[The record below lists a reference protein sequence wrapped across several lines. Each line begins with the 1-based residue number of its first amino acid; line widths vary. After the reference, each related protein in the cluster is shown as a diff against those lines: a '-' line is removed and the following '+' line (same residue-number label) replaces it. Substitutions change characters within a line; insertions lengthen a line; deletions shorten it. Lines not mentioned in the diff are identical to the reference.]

1 MNRKVLVGLIILSF
15 LLLELVPAITADSQT
30 PPPASAY
37 VASISVS
44 SNPFV
49 LNTTLPAINQLGSNI
64 RFFQYPNL
72 TGQLYAYEQQLPQTI
87 ATVNSVEST
96 AWKVLPYWQNGELVI
111 NSTGAGAG
119 SQSVSVTV
127 TNSQPIATP
136 APFDQFL
143 NITESQIASV
153 LGSTT
158 ASQLWQQ
165 AMSDYFLN
173 LLFQQNGQT
182 LYAWVQNYTSSWVA
196 VWVKLPNG
204 IPASSSVTINIIFTN
219 SIQYPYTGIYSAVY
233 SGYDNG
239 ANVFIQYGYF
249 GNQIPNG
256 WTTGVYQGSFSPTP
270 TANGLEMINN
280 NGGEGTYVYAS
291 LPNTNDYA
299 VIVSWWYSGTADAF
313 VQELYGSVSNV
324 IYTTSIGNTLGGDTP
339 YASGGT
345 GAQNEFYNPIAYIK
359 NASTAKSTGFDGQ
372 GTYYVTT
379 YFAIQGNT
387 QYYGYSNHR
396 SPFQIT
402 LPSSFSSFSLI
413 TSRTSPTVFIGAG
426 DAGST
431 SYIYLDVVIV
441 IPTPPN
447 NVMPSITSISKSLVS
462 AGGQYIAWRYS
473 PVSNVINVTIHVMS
487 FPSAKSN
494 ASIAVYSPNV
504 GYQSTDSNTSFYAL
518 FVDFYGGSIYFH
530 SSTSNNWVQLYSSL
544 PQPSTAYPFT
554 FSVILTENSAGNVT
568 VSTVYINSTAYS
580 VNVNTPFPWS
590 QIGYVG
596 IRSDANNLF
605 YVSYFAVSPTP
616 YGGTEQFVND
626 AESSSWK
633 VLPYWYEGV
642 LIVNSTGASAGGQYI
657 AWRYSPISN
666 VINVTVRVA
675 SYPSKSTYAGI
686 AFYGTSL
693 QNSPYF
699 MVAFY
704 TGAVYYFTGSSS
716 TSLATFTT
724 PNPPFIMSVI
734 LVENSAGNVTVQ
746 SVIINGSTTY
756 SLNTNVPF
764 PWSQIAYIGIRA
776 DPGNLFNVSYFAVTQ
791 LLDAYSL
798 VTNPFTNTPYT
809 GTVYVAVFPYPISYD
824 VYVSPAPVVSS
835 QSPLPVLSP
844 SFTSTTTPYP
854 VVSTSTSSGTVNVIP
869 SIGAWTSANASLFLT
884 TLTVGNQIYTNIPMA
899 ESTSWKVYP
908 YWQNELV
915 VNSTGAGTSG
925 QYIAW
930 RYSPISNTI
939 NVTIRVAGYPSGVQG
954 SPGIVIYSPNVGD
967 QASDNNVNN
976 FQGLLVSFNG
986 NIYYH
991 SATSGYTLLK
1001 SSAFSAPS
1009 TSFTVILTENS
1020 AGNVTV
1026 QSVYVD
1032 GTAYSVNVNTPFP
1045 WNQIGYVGIRGDSGN
1060 TFYVSYFAVNSI
1072 PLVSSSGVTSF
1083 NFYSPFSLSYTITN
1097 TSITVQNT
1105 QLVDGENYLIIPG
1118 NNGIIGASFAFY
1130 NVTNNVPVLAISS
1143 SPVSVTY
1150 NAPARAFTV
1159 VSPSQTFLL
1168 SPYGAPQQ
1176 NYQTLT
1182 GGVIILPQS
1191 GKVTFY
1197 ANYQPNL
1204 VLSSTVVS
1212 SSSTGSSSSIITTGV
1227 SSTTSSSTGSSL
1239 PPPTATTNINPNQ
1252 ATVVINGSVYLTAP
1266 WLVHYSIPS
1275 VNSSVTAYL
1284 VYNYSANK
1292 PVLVLSSPTNVNV
1305 DVTFTASNG
1314 TVLLSESVVSPTTVT
1329 LPVATG
1335 NVTVKTTNSTIT
1347 IPITYQRFNVVSLT
1361 NAIMNSPI
1369 MGAVAVL
1376 LLFFVSFYIG
1386 FVFRT
1391 VPNAM
1396 ALGAVVYITAVA
1408 PFLLAIGFPM
1418 SIVMLTVVLAVVALV
1433 YSVWALRVTNVER

>member
-1 MNRKVLVGLIILSF
+1 M
-15 LLLELVPAITADSQT
+15 
-30 PPPASAY
+30 
-37 VASISVS
+37 
-44 SNPFV
+44 
-49 LNTTLPAINQLGSNI
+49 
-64 RFFQYPNL
+64 
-72 TGQLYAYEQQLPQTI
+72 
-87 ATVNSVEST
+87 
-96 AWKVLPYWQNGELVI
+96 
-111 NSTGAGAG
+111 
-119 SQSVSVTV
+119 
-127 TNSQPIATP
+127 
-136 APFDQFL
+136 
-143 NITESQIASV
+143 
-153 LGSTT
+153 
-158 ASQLWQQ
+158 
-165 AMSDYFLN
+165 
-173 LLFQQNGQT
+173 
-182 LYAWVQNYTSSWVA
+182 
-196 VWVKLPNG
+196 KLPNG

-249 GNQIPNG
+249 GNQIPSG
-256 WTTGVYQGSFSPTP
+256 WNVGSYYGGYTP
-270 TANGLEMINN
+270 TVTTSGLEMA
-280 NGGEGTYVYAS
+280 NGNSYIGTYAWAS

-299 VIVSWWYSGTADAF
+299 VIVSWWYSGSGDDIL
-313 VQELYGSVSNV
+313 QELYGNVSKLIV
-324 IYTTSIGNTLGGDTP
+324 TTSSSLGSTLGGATP
-339 YASGGT
+339 YAWGGT
-345 GAQNEFYNPIAYIK
+345 GAQNEFRVSTTYIK
-359 NASTAKSTGFDGQ
+359 NSSSTYATTSFDGT

-379 YFAIQGNT
+379 YFAVQGNT
-387 QYYGYSNHR
+387 QYYGYSNHG

-402 LPSSFSSFSLI
+402 LPSSFSSFQL
-413 TSRTSPTVFIGAG
+413 RTARTVPTVFIGAG
-426 DAGST
+426 T
-431 SYIYLDVVIV
+431 SGNTANIYLDVVIV

-473 PVSNVINVTIHVMS
+473 PVSNTINVTIHVTS
-487 FPSAKSN
+487 FPSSKSN
-494 ASIAVYSPNV
+494 ASITIYSPNI
-504 GYQSTDSNTSFYAL
+504 GNQKNDGNTSFYAL

-530 SSTSNNWVQLYSSL
+530 SPTSSNWVQLYSSL

-554 FSVILTENSAGNVT
+554 FTVILTENSAGNVT
-568 VSTVYINSTAYS
+568 VSTVYVNGTAYS

-605 YVSYFAVSPTP
+605 YVSYFGVSPAP
-616 YGGTEQFVND
+616 YGGAEQFVNN
-626 AESSSWK
+626 AESAPWK
-633 VLPYWYEGV
+633 VLPYWQNGELV
-642 LIVNSTGASAGGQYI
+642 INSTGAGTSGQYI

-666 VINVTVRVA
+666 VINVTIRMA

-686 AFYGTSL
+686 VFYGTSL

-704 TGAVYYFTGSSS
+704 TGAVYYFSGSSS
-716 TSLATFTT
+716 TNLATFTT
-724 PNPPFIMSVI
+724 PNPPFTMSVI

-746 SVIINGSTTY
+746 SVYVDGTAY
-756 SLNTNVPF
+756 SLNVNVPF
-764 PWSQIAYIGIRA
+764 SWSQIAYIGIRA

-798 VTNPFTNTPYT
+798 VTNPSTNTPYT

-824 VYVSPAPVVSS
+824 VYVSPAPVTSS
-835 QSPLPVLSP
+835 QSPLPVFSP

-869 SIGAWTSANASLFLT
+869 SIGAWTSANTSLFLT
-884 TLTVGNQIYTNIPMA
+884 TLAVGNQIYVNIPMV

-908 YWQNELV
+908 YWQNGQLV

-939 NVTIRVAGYPSGVQG
+939 NITIRMAGYPSGVQG

-967 QASDNNVNN
+967 QASDNNVNS
-976 FQGLLVSFNG
+976 FQGLLVSFSG

-1001 SSAFSAPS
+1001 SSAFSALSASYP
-1009 TSFTVILTENS
+1009 FTVILTENS

-1026 QSVYVD
+1026 QSVYVN
-1032 GTAYSVNVNTPFP
+1032 GTAYTVNLNTPFP
-1045 WNQIGYVGIRGDSGN
+1045 WSQIGYVGIRGDSGN
-1060 TFYVSYFAVNSI
+1060 LFYVSYFAVNSI

-1083 NFYSPFSLSYTITN
+1083 NFYSPFSLPYSITN
-1097 TSITVQNT
+1097 ASIIVQNT
-1105 QLVDGENYLIIPG
+1105 QLVYGENYLIIPG
-1118 NNGIIGASFAFY
+1118 TNGIIGASFAFY

-1150 NAPARAFTV
+1150 NSQARTFTV
-1159 VSPSQTFLL
+1159 VSPSQTFLI

-1176 NYQTLT
+1176 NYQTLA
-1182 GGVIILPQS
+1182 GGVVVLPQS

-1204 VLSSTVVS
+1204 VPSSTVVS
-1212 SSSTGSSSSIITTGV
+1212 SSSTGSSSIITTSI

-1239 PPPTATTNINPNQ
+1239 PPPTATTSINPNQ
-1252 ATVVINGSVYLTAP
+1252 VTVVINGSVYLTAP

-1284 VYNYSANK
+1284 VYNYSANQ

-1305 DVTFTASNG
+1305 NVTFTASNG

-1369 MGAVAVL
+1369 MGAIAVL
-1376 LLFFVSFYIG
+1376 ILFFVSFYIG

-1408 PFLLAIGFPM
+1408 PFLLAIGFPA
-1418 SIVMLTVVLAVVALV
+1418 SIVMLTVVLAVVALI
-1433 YSVWALRVTNVER
+1433 YAIWALRVTNVER